1 MKYGW
6 LIYSHYES
14 KRNSFFVNQLNN
26 SAKELD
32 VDLKL
37 LIREELTLNSID
49 GELKICQDDKPL
61 QTPDFALVRINDF
74 ALSYQLEQMGVKVF
88 NSSKTSLICNDKYL
102 TYCFANQLNI
112 PTLTTTLV
120 DKTNQNWQNV
130 KEELFPLVIK
140 PLNLKGG
147 EKVFLLKDKQE
158 FLQKSSC
165 FGDKFL
171 LQQPSKKLG
180 LDVRVYV
187 LDKKILAC
195 VERKSTTDFRSN
207 FCLGGS
213 AKIVQPTTTQIDVV
227 NKIIQNLDCHY
238 VGIDFLFDD
247 DKIYLN
253 EIEDVVG
260 ARTLYTLTDL
270 NPAKELLQSIVK
282 KL

>member
-1 MKYGW
+1 MKCGW

-14 KRNSFFVNQLNN
+14 QRNSFFIDQLNK
-26 SAKELD
+26 SAKEFC

-37 LIREELTLNSID
+37 LIRETLTLNTID
-49 GELKICQDDKPL
+49 GKLKVYCDNTPL
-61 QTPDFALVRINDF
+61 ETPDFALVRINDF
-74 ALSYQLEQMGVKVF
+74 TLSYQLEQMGVKVF
-88 NSSKTSLICNDKYL
+88 NSSQTSLICNDKYL

-112 PTLTTTLV
+112 PTLSTTLV
-120 DKTNQNWQNV
+120 DKSCPNWQEV
-130 KEELFPLVIK
+130 TKEQVFPLVIK
-140 PLNLKGG
+140 PVNLKGG
-147 EKVFLLKDKQE
+147 EKVFLVKDEQE
-158 FLQKSSC
+158 FLQKSTC
-165 FGDKFL
+165 YGEKFL

-227 NKIIQNLDCHY
+227 NKITQNLDCHY

-260 ARTLYTLTDL
+260 ART
-270 NPAKELLQSIVK
+270 
-282 KL
+282 